1 MSREIIKSTKR
12 RLDDIAGNADEVEGW
27 NLDWGQEVIFKH
39 LLPMVKPGD
48 RVLDLCSGHGRV
60 SLPLA
65 MMGAKV
71 VLVDLDKEE
80 TDYAKELY
88 TQAMMISRLQRVI
101 NDDVNLLNPG
111 KVGKF
116 KFIVACDATAHM
128 LKTKAAEFI
137 AKLPS
142 FLQNGQSFIYVNVP
156 SRSSVE
162 YNLSRKGIVGN
173 RVELDTYEEWC
184 GCSGVPKLEPI
195 PYFTPGEAEFILKSR
210 GATIVSNKETEVNCY
225 SGNFSREIVA
235 SFQKS

>member
-1 MSREIIKSTKR
+1 MPREIIKSTKR
-12 RLDDIAGNADEVEGW
+12 RFDDIAGNVDDVEGW
-27 NLDWGQEVIFKH
+27 NLDWGQEVIYKH
-39 LLPMVKPGD
+39 LLPQVKPGD
-48 RVLDLCSGHGRV
+48 RVLDLCSGYGRV

-71 VLVDLDKEE
+71 VLVDLDQGD

-88 TQAMMISRLQRVI
+88 AKAMMASRLQQII
-101 NDDVNLLNPG
+101 NGDVNLLNPG
-111 KVGKF
+111 KIGKF
-116 KFIVACDATAHM
+116 KFVVACDATNHM

-156 SRSSVE
+156 SRSSAE
-162 YNLSRKGIVGN
+162 YDLSRKGIVGN

-184 GCSGVPKLEPI
+184 GCSGEPKLEPI
-195 PYFTPGEAEFILKSR
+195 PYFTPGEAELILRSR
-210 GATIVSNKETEVNCY
+210 GATIISNKETEVSCY
-225 SGNFSREIVA
+225 SGNFSREIIA